1 MDINATLLGQAITFA
16 ILVWFTM
23 KFVWPPLNGMIEERS
38 KRIADGLAAAEKG
51 KQQLL
56 NAESQVAEELKKVQG
71 RANEIIANADKRA
84 NQIVDAAKDKAQA
97 EADRIIAD
105 AKSQIEQ
112 DFMRMKEELRLQVSG
127 LVVRG
132 AEQILRAEVDR
143 SRHEQIL
150 AQVKAE
156 L

>member
-56 NAESQVAEELKKVQG
+56 DAESRVADELKKVQS
-71 RANEIIANADKRA
+71 RANEIIANAEKRS
-84 NQIVDAAKDKAQA
+84 NQIVEAAKDKAHA
-97 EADRIIAD
+97 EADKIVAE

-112 DFMRMKEELRLQVSG
+112 DFLRMKEDLRLHVSD
-127 LVVRG
+127 LVIQGV
-132 AEQILRAEVDR
+132 EQILRAEVDR
-143 SRHEQIL
+143 SRHENIL